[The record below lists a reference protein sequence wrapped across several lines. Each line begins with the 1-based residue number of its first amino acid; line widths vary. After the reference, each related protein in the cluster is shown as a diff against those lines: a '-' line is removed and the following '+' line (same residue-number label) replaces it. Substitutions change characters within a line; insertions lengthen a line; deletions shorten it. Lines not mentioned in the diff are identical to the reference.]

1 MVSLP
6 NDTLSNRAVGLLA
19 FGMTRSWGLDQVNKD
34 SGGTVRRA
42 VERLADLA
50 AQRLLVAVV
59 DGEASRVQVVVE
71 MGGKV
76 SVQAIEPAG
85 DNTADPRGTL
95 AGEHGA
101 GAGGCWSPRDCALIA
116 GALMKVS
123 ISDHAVWPLLAAH
136 VARIARAQTAQGP
149 AGALSLQDGAY
160 LAEALAW
167 QLRVAKT
174 PAMLAAVE
182 TLVPVLGQTLIEAA
196 RAGIKADTAYLLAVM
211 LSARA
216 SLVAATAARSPNS
229 TLSVSVNDTTAGARG
244 DLSTAAPAP
253 AAAGLRQD
261 QDEQVWAAAGDAV
274 KELLLPGG
282 AGVKQLSTHGIAAL
296 LSAFSRAGTID
307 ALLLQHLAQAA
318 LARADRGEASIA
330 HMAAVLSALANS
342 NLVWVQV

>member
-1 MVSLP
+1 
-6 NDTLSNRAVGLLA
+6 
-19 FGMTRSWGLDQVNKD
+19 
-34 SGGTVRRA
+34 
-42 VERLADLA
+42 
-50 AQRLLVAVV
+50 
-59 DGEASRVQVVVE
+59 
-71 MGGKV
+71 
-76 SVQAIEPAG
+76 
-85 DNTADPRGTL
+85 
-95 AGEHGA
+95 
-101 GAGGCWSPRDCALIA
+101 
-116 GALMKVS
+116 
-123 ISDHAVWPLLAAH
+123 
-136 VARIARAQTAQGP
+136 
-149 AGALSLQDGAY
+149 
-160 LAEALAW
+160 
-167 QLRVAKT
+167 
-174 PAMLAAVE
+174 
-182 TLVPVLGQTLIEAA
+182 
-196 RAGIKADTAYLLAVM
+196 M

-229 TLSVSVNDTTAGARG
+229 TLSVSVNDTTGGARG

>member
-1 MVSLP
+1 
-6 NDTLSNRAVGLLA
+6 
-19 FGMTRSWGLDQVNKD
+19 MTRSWGLDQVNKD

-42 VERLADLA
+42 VQRLADLA

-71 MGGKV
+71 MGGQV
-76 SVQAIEPAG
+76 NVQAIEPAG
-85 DNTADPRGTL
+85 DNTADPCGTL
-95 AGEHGA
+95 ASEPGA
-101 GAGGCWSPRDCALIA
+101 GAGGCWSPHDCALIA

-123 ISDHAVWPLLAAH
+123 IADHAVWPLLAAH
-136 VARIARAQTAQGP
+136 VARVARAQAARGP
-149 AGALSLQDGAY
+149 ASALSIQDGAY

-174 PAMLAAVE
+174 PAMLAAMK
-182 TLVPVLGQTLIEAA
+182 TLVPVLGQTLIEAT

-229 TLSVSVNDTTAGARG
+229 TLSVAVNDTTGGPRG
-244 DLSTAAPAP
+244 DQSTAAPAP
-253 AAAGLRQD
+253 AGAGLRED
-261 QDEQVWAAAGDAV
+261 EDEQVWAAAGDAV

-282 AGVKQLSTHGIAAL
+282 AGLTLLSTQGIAAL

-307 ALLLQHLAQAA
+307 VFLLQQLAQAA
-318 LARADRGEASIA
+318 LDRADRGEASIA

-342 NLVWVQV
+342 NLVWVQVWSVYAAL